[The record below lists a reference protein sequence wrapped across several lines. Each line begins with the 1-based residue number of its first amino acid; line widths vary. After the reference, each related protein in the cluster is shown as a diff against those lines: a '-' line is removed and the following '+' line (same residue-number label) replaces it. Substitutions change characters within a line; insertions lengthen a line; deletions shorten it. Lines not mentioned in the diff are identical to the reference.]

1 MAGVPKRFHVFA
13 CLPRR
18 GEKVQENLKE
28 RMWKMWFVIGWLDRI
43 NLAVILVFLYVWERK
58 LHIKP
63 SIVLVKSEI
72 DIVYIN
78 INISPFQHTHSY
90 RNTYVQQAWL
100 CSAVGPIKLSF
111 TCAVLFFRFVHIL
124 CMMWYMLGGWLPSKT
139 LYTFSIKTIQVV
151 IYAEGWPNISAY
163 YSPKPLSSSGSSSS
177 SS

>member
-28 RMWKMWFVIGWLDRI
+28 RMWKMGFVIGWLNRI

-72 DIVYIN
+72 EIVYIN
-78 INISPFQHTHSY
+78 INISPF
-90 RNTYVQQAWL
+90 
-100 CSAVGPIKLSF
+100 
-111 TCAVLFFRFVHIL
+111 
-124 CMMWYMLGGWLPSKT
+124 
-139 LYTFSIKTIQVV
+139 
-151 IYAEGWPNISAY
+151 
-163 YSPKPLSSSGSSSS
+163 
-177 SS
+177 